1 MIIVLLLHM
10 MGGDGGG
17 GWEGWRGWG
26 WLIYVRVWL
35 GGQGLGI
42 VGFLI
47 FVFFVCCC

>member
-10 MGGDGGG
+10 MGGGGGEGGGGGG
-17 GWEGWRGWG
+17 GWCLVGF
-26 WLIYVRVWL
+26 WL